1 MSNLTPVEPT
11 AEQRY
16 EQALYILHQL
26 ILLGQRHIPTGPQN
40 VYDIEKWI
48 EEYVAQLRREI
59 RHRTAGMDI
68 YRQSQVETRQDVG
81 NRLLPDVAEI
91 ARLRATVDAYQKR
104 FGGLDQILEPNPLK
118 NCQSGGQQIAAP
130 FPKVSL

>member
-1 MSNLTPVEPT
+1 MTHITPT

-16 EQALYILHQL
+16 EQALYALHQL
-26 ILLGQRHIPTGPQN
+26 ILLGERHIPTGPHN

-48 EEYVAQLRREI
+48 EEYVAELRRDI
-59 RHRTAGMDI
+59 RHRVAGMDI

-118 NCQSGGQQIAAP
+118 NCQSGGQ
-130 FPKVSL
+130 